1 MAGVSVCVCSEGWSL
16 AQEHG
21 PGVHSATGRV
31 RHVCELARTESHVE
45 DVATLAGLG
54 IGLSVLALFI
64 CFTLRLFSKARNV
77 EARLLD
83 VLMFF
88 FSSENKLGF
97 GSSAWVH
104 PVSDSVIN
112 NLSPGP
118 PLARQNANKR
128 EY

>member
-1 MAGVSVCVCSEGWSL
+1 MLSGAKLRTTCMYTEQCQHYDTHAVCSEVGFVHQEYENIFLFLSQSGPVAGVSVCVCSEGWSL

-77 EARLLD
+77 EAR
-83 VLMFF
+83 
-88 FSSENKLGF
+88 
-97 GSSAWVH
+97 
-104 PVSDSVIN
+104 
-112 NLSPGP
+112 
-118 PLARQNANKR
+118 
-128 EY
+128 